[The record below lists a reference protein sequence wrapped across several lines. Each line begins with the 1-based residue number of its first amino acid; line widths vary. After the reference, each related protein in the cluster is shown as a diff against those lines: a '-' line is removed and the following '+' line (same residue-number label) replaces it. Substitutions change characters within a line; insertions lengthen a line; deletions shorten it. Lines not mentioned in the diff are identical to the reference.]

1 MTTSKITTYSGLP
14 SGNIWHNKK
23 NMMWFYFSR
32 WNEVYEDVDDF
43 LMTDGKVTVDL
54 IVRI

>member
-1 MTTSKITTYSGLP
+1 MRTNKIKTYSGLP

>member
-1 MTTSKITTYSGLP
+1 MKTNKIQVHSGLL
-14 SGNIWHNKK
+14 SEGWYNKK
-23 NMMWFYFSR
+23 NIMWFYFLK
-32 WNEVYEDVDDF
+32 WNKVYEDVDDF